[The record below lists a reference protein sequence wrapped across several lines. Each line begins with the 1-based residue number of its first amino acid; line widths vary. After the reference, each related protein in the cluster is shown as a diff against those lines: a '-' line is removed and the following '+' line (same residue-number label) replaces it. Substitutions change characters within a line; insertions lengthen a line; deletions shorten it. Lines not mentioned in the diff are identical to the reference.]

1 MAIILGAWLQPLPLS
16 LRESCRV
23 GATQSMQ
30 GGLRKM
36 RAGKGRAGVLTQG
49 HLTSRVPLP
58 STVLRG
64 FDLQGVDVERQGLPI
79 LPSSLTFTQNP

>member
-16 LRESCRV
+16 LQESCRV